1 MGNVRKTKS
10 EMRVHAGP
18 GYRIYFARQG
28 VRVYLLLLGGDKKN
42 QDNDIERAKTIWR
55 SLKGEEKDDDD
66 ADV

>member
-1 MGNVRKTKS
+1 MGNVRETQS